1 MQRLTKLSRPTIT
14 RGIRELNAGKRLRV
28 DGRVRRPGGGRPVI
42 EAQNPGLTAEIED
55 IMRESTAGQPQSHL
69 KWTVKSTDRIAE
81 EITRRGIAVSANTV
95 RRRLKVLDFSL
106 QGHVKDKE
114 GRQSPDRDA
123 QFRYINSQV
132 TGFARRGQPVISVD
146 GKKKERV
153 GAFKTAGRRWRPK
166 GQPSRVNVYDFPDL
180 AEGTAIPYGT
190 YDVGGNEGFVNVGM
204 THDTAEFAVASIRRW
219 WYSMGVQRYPNAREI
234 LICADGGGSNSSR
247 VRSWKY
253 FVQTLADATGL
264 HITVCHY
271 PPGTSK
277 WNKIEHRM
285 FAFISKTWAGER
297 LETFETVVQLIASTR
312 TKTGLKVRA
321 RLDKRDYETGVAIDD
336 DTFAEINLRRH
347 DWHPNW
353 NYTVS
358 PR

>member
-1 MQRLTKLSRPTIT
+1 MW
-14 RGIRELNAGKRLRV
+14 GE
-28 DGRVRRPGGGRPVI
+28 GGG
-42 EAQNPGLTAEIED
+42 T
-55 IMRESTAGQPQSHL
+55 
-69 KWTVKSTDRIAE
+69 
-81 EITRRGIAVSANTV
+81 TR
-95 RRRLKVLDFSL
+95 
-106 QGHVKDKE
+106 
-114 GRQSPDRDA
+114 
-123 QFRYINSQV
+123 
-132 TGFARRGQPVISVD
+132 
-146 GKKKERV
+146 
-153 GAFKTAGRRWRPK
+153 W
-166 GQPSRVNVYDFPDL
+166 
-180 AEGTAIPYGT
+180 
-190 YDVGGNEGFVNVGM
+190 
-204 THDTAEFAVASIRRW
+204 
-219 WYSMGVQRYPNAREI
+219 
-234 LICADGGGSNSSR
+234 R